1 MCSSSTSAMRRSTP
15 RNRPTSSWRGRARST
30 GRSSRRRSGRM
41 NEPQAVL
48 SLDQM
53 LMGNDTEYDLIDVPE
68 WGGQVRIGSLTAEQM
83 VKWTE
88 AKTETLLDRRNA
100 GLLLLVSSIVDADG
114 HRIANASHVAAFRGR
129 SAKVLNRIID
139 RILKMNGLIVSEE
152 VHQVDPRAIEAR
164 KNGSGE
170 AQPDASLTA

>member
-1 MCSSSTSAMRRSTP
+1 MENQQT
-15 RNRPTSSWRGRARST
+15 
-30 GRSSRRRSGRM
+30 
-41 NEPQAVL
+41 VL

-53 LMGNDTEYDLIDVPE
+53 LAGSDTEYELVDVPE
-68 WGGQVRIGSLTAEQM
+68 WGGKVRIGSLTAEQM

-88 AKTETLLDRRNA
+88 AKTETPLDRRNA

-114 HRIANASHVAAFRGR
+114 NRIANASHVGAFRGR

-139 RILKMNGLIVSEE
+139 RILKMNGLIVTEE
-152 VHQVDPRAIEAR
+152 VHQVDPVAIEQR

-170 AQPDASLTA
+170 ALPNASPIV